1 MVMEKL
7 KASVGDD
14 VFEKAVSLYRSG
26 HIKSYSHTKRH
37 SQYQLKAIVKENS
50 VYGVD
55 VNLDLTAG
63 QLKINSYCSCT
74 TGSSRLC
81 QHAAAVI
88 YQFLV
93 HDLPKLDPSKIKPSK
108 PRGIDELKS
117 LSFLKDKKDLLYTIK
132 GLSSPGDYFELT
144 LAFGGKSPDSLSPL
158 IECLGDVNSSSN
170 RRDLLLK
177 DLSSFDFLIIHYLEN
192 NFSSKDPGLQTIS
205 LPKSMASLQL
215 IISLIQNNRALNTQG
230 QYFNI
235 GETLK
240 PRVRINGSESR
251 LQLAYDL
258 DEFQGL
264 GTVNKDLHYVMAGN
278 TLHLIHTGG
287 LEKLSGE
294 IVIEPEQ
301 LGEVLFE
308 ILPRLGEQILL
319 ELSPDF
325 QLQTLKLHEPE
336 IELDFSYR
344 ENQNI
349 ILCNPTV
356 KIYRQI
362 YQKQECRQLLTE
374 SFCYQRSTANPSE
387 WSIVNR
393 RPLQELLHFLERNQF
408 EFADGEWQISEKGR
422 ILKFFLSGLDQLPV
436 NWQVTTDDAFK
447 GFQIT
452 PLTLEPQ
459 VKVDLQSD
467 IDWFDFQIY
476 YNLGGITFSHQEILR
491 MLEKTADGNYI
502 QVGRQ
507 WFYIAETSK
516 IDFLERM
523 VNQNSSKTGATHEQ
537 FYHLPYLRRL
547 LQNQDIIILG
557 NALYNQFETE
567 ISHEHPILPC
577 PLPDNLQGELR
588 PYQKEGYY
596 WLRFLHQYH
605 FGGIL
610 ADDMG
615 LGKTVQV
622 LTLIKSTGGRGPSL
636 VICPRSLIYNWLAE
650 TEKFFPGTN
659 CIAYYGPPDSRKA
672 LRESFDDQEIIVTTY
687 DIVVNDIEFLADYP
701 FYYTIL
707 DEAQQ
712 IKNYR
717 TERAKECK
725 RIKSP
730 FRLVL
735 TGTPIENTLED
746 LWSLFDFVMPDY
758 LGSQIQFK
766 TKYMEAA
773 KKPDSQALA
782 VLRQKIAPFMLRRE
796 KTSVLP
802 DLPPKVTMIRKCLMS
817 QLQEDT
823 YRAILNEV
831 KQTIV
836 NSIINVG
843 LEKSRITVL
852 SSLTKLRQICDHPG
866 LVLPEVDTQAESGKV
881 DALMELIEEAIAG
894 ECPPR
899 HKIVV
904 FSQFVRMLQLIRAK
918 LEENGIHYLY
928 LDGSTSDRMERIAC
942 FNNTPE
948 IPVFLISLKAGGV
961 GINLTAADTVIHT
974 DPWWNPMVEEQA
986 TDRVHRIGQHNQVMV
1001 YKLITL
1007 GTVEEKLLRLQDR
1020 KKVIFGSLIQS
1031 QDDSLGRLTWE
1042 DIQDLFELDDSYLK
1056 YR

>member
-7 KASVGDD
+7 KASAGDD

-37 SQYQLKAIVKENS
+37 SQYQLKAIVKETS

-55 VNLDLTAG
+55 VTLDLSAG
-63 QLKINSYCSCT
+63 QLKINSYCSCAS
-74 TGSSRLC
+74 GSSRLC

-88 YQFLV
+88 YQFLA

-108 PRGIDELKS
+108 PQGIDQLKS
-117 LSFLKDKKDLLYTIK
+117 LSFLKDQKDLTYTIK
-132 GLSSPGDYFELT
+132 GLSGPGDYFELT
-144 LAFGGKSPDSLSPL
+144 LVSGGNSPDWLSPL
-158 IECLGDVNSSSN
+158 IECLGDVNASST
-170 RRDLLLK
+170 RRDLLFN
-177 DLSSFDFLIIHYLEN
+177 DLSGFDFLIIHYLEN
-192 NFSSKDPGLQTIS
+192 NFSSKDPSLQTIS
-205 LPKSMASLQL
+205 LPKSTASLQL
-215 IISLIQNNRALNTQG
+215 IRFLIQNNRALNTQG
-230 QYFNI
+230 QYFNM

-240 PRVRINGSESR
+240 PRVRVHGSESC
-251 LQLAYDL
+251 LQLDYDL

-264 GTVNKDLHYVMAGN
+264 GRVNRDLHYVMAEN
-278 TLHLIHTGG
+278 TLHPIQTGG

-294 IVIEPEQ
+294 IAIEPGQ

-308 ILPRLGEQILL
+308 IFPRLGEQVHL
-319 ELSPDF
+319 ELAPDF
-325 QLQTLKLHEPE
+325 QLHTLKLHEPQ
-336 IELDFSYR
+336 IELDFSYH
-344 ENQNI
+344 EPQNI

-356 KIYRQI
+356 KIDGQI
-362 YQKQECRQLLTE
+362 YQKQECRRLLRE
-374 SFCYQRSTANPSE
+374 KFFYQRSTVSPGE

-393 RPLQELLHFLERNQF
+393 RPLEELLHFLERNQF
-408 EFADGEWQISEKGR
+408 EYADGQWQLSEKGR
-422 ILKFFLSGLDQLPV
+422 LLKFFLSGLEQLPT
-436 NWQVTTDDAFK
+436 NWQVTPDDAFK

-452 PLTLEPQ
+452 RLALEPQ
-459 VKVDLQSD
+459 VKVDLHAD
-467 IDWFDFQIY
+467 IDWFDLQVY
-476 YNLGGITFSHQEILR
+476 YNLGGMTFSHQEILA
-491 MLEKTADGNYI
+491 MLKKTADGNYI

-516 IDFLERM
+516 IDFLERV
-523 VNQNSSKTGATHEQ
+523 VNQNPSKTGAIRET

-547 LQNQDIIILG
+547 LQNQGITILG
-557 NALYNQFETE
+557 NGLYNQFETE
-567 ISHEHPILPC
+567 ISHDHPILPC
-577 PLPDNLQGELR
+577 PLPDQFQGELR

-596 WLRFLHQYH
+596 WLRFLRQYH

-622 LTLIKSTGGRGPSL
+622 LTLIKSATGQGPSL

-650 TEKFFPGTN
+650 TEKFYPGTN
-659 CIAYYGPPDSRKA
+659 CMAYYGPPESRKA
-672 LRESFDDQEIIVTTY
+672 LRQSFAEQEIIVTTY
-687 DIVVNDIEFLADYP
+687 DILVHDIEFLADYP
-701 FYYTIL
+701 FDYTIL
-707 DEAQQ
+707 DEAQN

-717 TERAKECK
+717 TERARECK
-725 RIKSP
+725 RIKSR

-773 KKPDSQALA
+773 KEPDSQALT

-796 KTSVLP
+796 KAGVLS
-802 DLPPKVTMIRKCLMS
+802 DLPPKVTVIRKCLMS

-836 NSIINVG
+836 HSIIHAG

-866 LVLPEVDTQAESGKV
+866 LVLPEVDTRAESGKV
-881 DALMELIEEAIAG
+881 DALLELIEEAIAG
-894 ECPPR
+894 QVPPR
-899 HKIVV
+899 HKVVV
-904 FSQFVRMLQLIRAK
+904 FSQFVRMLQLIRTQ
-918 LEENGIHYLY
+918 LEERGINHLY
-928 LDGSTSDRMERIAC
+928 LDGSTSDRMERIEC

-986 TDRVHRIGQHNQVMV
+986 TDRVHRIGQQNQVMV

-1020 KKVIFGSLIQS
+1020 KRVIFDSLIQN
-1031 QDDSLGRLTWE
+1031 QDDPVGRLTWE
-1042 DIQDLFELDDSYLK
+1042 DIRDLFDLDDLSLK
-1056 YR
+1056 YP